1 MVVVSTVL
9 VVLPLGLFLRFFWI
23 VFARTELLV
32 ITGFTLGWAVL
43 VLCGLV
49 WGHAVGFMANT
60 VGLALPLFRC
70 CLHWLLAGVWWF
82 GGCGWVVGDLY
93 SGCEHLFCLFCWV
106 F

>member
-60 VGLALPLFRC
+60 VGLALPLFH
-70 CLHWLLAGVWWF
+70 CLFALAVGWCVVVWWLWL
-82 GGCGWVVGDLY
+82 GCW
-93 SGCEHLFCLFCWV
+93 
-106 F
+106 